1 MKMQA
6 EDVCKRITPGIAN
19 AAGTQ
24 KKNENATWRSKRNS
38 GGKGQ
43 ITGIFADALGHL
55 SGTLSATVSAALSAT
70 LFAITRNTLR
80 ARVSGD
86 TSGFTARSASRSQ
99 MGLRSIAAALTGA
112 AILVMAGCATSR
124 PPVSDFARTQTT
136 ALPADTPGPF
146 ANALAIPRAA
156 HPGESGFRLLV
167 DGRQALAARIAL
179 ARSASRT
186 LDIQYY
192 IAEEDNTGKL
202 MLEAALR
209 AASRGVRV
217 RMLLDGLSF
226 KDIDS
231 TIAALNSTPNIEVR
245 VFNPF
250 GTQDETAVG
259 RVVNVISNL
268 DTLTRRMHNKA
279 MIADNQAAITG
290 GRNIGDEYFDAS
302 KAISFRDIDILS
314 VGPIVPHISA
324 SFDTFWNSP
333 QAYPLTALNDQQ
345 FDAAELAKVRTR
357 LAEHWQA
364 MADLTG
370 GDDLQEP
377 PLARQ
382 IRTGAMPLVWAKA
395 SFYADTPR
403 KIVAATDDYRSPPID
418 RLRVL
423 ASDAHHEFL
432 IISPYFVPHASSID
446 GLGAL
451 VTRGVRVAVLTNSLA
466 ATDAPAVQAG
476 YAPARV
482 PLLLRGVELYEFKP
496 VDGRRRPGILGS
508 RSRASLHAKAYV
520 IDRQILM
527 IGSLNLDPRS
537 AGLNTEMALEV
548 DSPVLAEQV
557 VKLFDE
563 ATSENESYHV
573 TLADKQT
580 MESMKGASPPS
591 PLIWTT
597 LENGKIERYNFD
609 PDAGLWRNVLTGLF
623 FILPLNNQL

>member
-1 MKMQA
+1 MGHAQAQSNNHMKMQA
-6 EDVCKRITPGIAN
+6 EDMYECSTPGN
-19 AAGTQ
+19 TEAAGTQ
-24 KKNENATWRSKRNS
+24 QKSDHDSAKALQKYRLKSSRSSKWGSTFAKFRP
-38 GGKGQ
+38 
-43 ITGIFADALGHL
+43 ITSKMQSACSSAYSDSIRSLAVALAG
-55 SGTLSATVSAALSAT
+55 AAL
-70 LFAITRNTLR
+70 
-80 ARVSGD
+80 
-86 TSGFTARSASRSQ
+86 
-99 MGLRSIAAALTGA
+99 
-112 AILVMAGCATSR
+112 LVLAGCATTR
-124 PPVSDFARTQTT
+124 PPATDFARTYST
-136 ALPADTPGPF
+136 AIPANTPGPLASSF
-146 ANALAIPRAA
+146 AIPRAA

-167 DGRQALAARIAL
+167 DGKQALAARIAL
-179 ARSASRT
+179 ARSARHT

-202 MLEAALR
+202 LLEAALR

-259 RVVNVISNL
+259 RVINVISNL

-279 MIADNQAAITG
+279 MIADNQASITG

-302 KAISFRDIDILS
+302 KSISFRDIDILS
-314 VGPIVPHISA
+314 VGPIVPQISA

-333 QAYPLTALNDQQ
+333 QAYPLTALNNQR
-345 FDAAELAKVRTR
+345 FDAADLAKVRTR
-357 LAEHWQA
+357 LADHWQA

-382 IRTGAMPLVWAKA
+382 IRTGAMPLIWAKA

-423 ASDAHHEFL
+423 ASHAQHEFL
-432 IISPYFVPHASSID
+432 IISPYFVPHPSSID
-446 GLGAL
+446 GLGAM
-451 VTRGVRVAVLTNSLA
+451 VASGVRVAVLTNSLA

-496 VDGRRRPGILGS
+496 VDGRRPPGILGS
-508 RSRASLHAKAYV
+508 RSRSSLHAKAYV
-520 IDRQILM
+520 IDRKVLM

-557 VKLFDE
+557 VERFDK

-580 MESMKGASPPS
+580 MDSMKGASPPS